1 MYGTSRGGCI
11 VAGQTRLKRT
21 RGIKPLYSVLDLQDT
36 TCHGY
41 NRKRETMDKHE
52 TLEPLI
58 ALFEEDG
65 FKADDEGRTERR
77 VWMSHRMGRGFW
89 VDLDNYGVTVV
100 MGHGYWGRGA
110 DLDEA
115 KREYRRVGGR
125 LTGGYTVLTF

>member
-1 MYGTSRGGCI
+1 MEHT
-11 VAGQTRLKRT
+11 
-21 RGIKPLYSVLDLQDT
+21 
-36 TCHGY
+36 
-41 NRKRETMDKHE
+41 KHE

-58 ALFEEDG
+58 ELFEEDG

-100 MGHGYWGRGA
+100 MGGGHWGRGA

-115 KREYRRVGGR
+115 KREFRRAGGR
-125 LTGGYTVLTF
+125 LSGGYAVLVFEPDTLFLGIDGMGSYQWLGNPPVVEQVEGRRG